1 MEPVSSGA
9 GGPGRLNRQQQGARY
24 ERIARRHLEQAG
36 LVFVAANVRY
46 RVGELDLIMRD
57 GRQWVFVEVRY
68 RRDAHFGGAAVSVT
82 WRKQQKLL
90 RSAAL
95 WLAARNAS
103 FDTVDCRFDI
113 VAITGQQ
120 LTWLPDAF
128 QAHI

>member
-1 MEPVSSGA
+1 MEPVSSGT
-9 GGPGRLNRQQQGARY
+9 GGPGQLNRQQQGARY
-24 ERIARRHLEQAG
+24 EQIARRHLEQAG

-68 RRDAHFGGAAVSVT
+68 RRDARFGGAAVSVT

-95 WLAARNAS
+95 WLATRNAS

-120 LTWLPDAF
+120 LSWLPDAF